1 MAGEHSVSKA
11 EGNFRT
17 LNSYQLLEEYTVLW
31 TLLWNADFFSYYL
44 QGHHS
49 SSLLAHLKME
59 VHIVYMQV
67 AQVLNEVNRAN
78 PVNSMFGLVR
88 REPVPLPY
96 LLRAPAKQE

>member
-1 MAGEHSVSKA
+1 
-11 EGNFRT
+11 
-17 LNSYQLLEEYTVLW
+17 
-31 TLLWNADFFSYYL
+31 
-44 QGHHS
+44 
-49 SSLLAHLKME
+49 ME